1 MSDQAQDNRA
11 LLAESLYNHSD
22 PEISGEFKR
31 LIAKAHPQARAA
43 MPEVIVREEGA
54 KLLAEGRK
62 MIEDFRKEREADKIA
77 DTRQSWQSRLL
88 KGFKAPDGST
98 MRVSAED
105 IEGIEKFMVDND
117 TASPEIAAF
126 AYLTQKRVAAPTSA
140 PDYGGIRIPG
150 QEGTGDHF
158 KGLMAAPDQWAR
170 TEANKMWA
178 EFKAGRGQQY
188 LDN

>member
-43 MPEVIVREEGA
+43 MPEVIVREEGS
-54 KLLAEGRK
+54 KLLAQGQK
-62 MIEDFRKEREADKIA
+62 LISDFEDRLKKREIA
-77 DTRQSWQSRLL
+77 DERQTWQARLL
-88 KGFKAPDGST
+88 KGFKGPDGAVH
-98 MRVSAED
+98 RVSAED
-105 IEGIEKFMVDND
+105 IPEIEKFMVEND
-117 TASPEIAAF
+117 TASPEVAAF